1 MPAGKKECQ
10 PSILRS
16 LEKRVLKRIFRKLLQ
31 SGDFAI
37 VLEREKLP
45 QNQNTKLIN
54 LRLPN
59 LYRTLQI
66 LIKPDR
72 MLGQSYVDGH
82 WGVEPEQ
89 LFNFLYLIRSQD
101 SSKLQKWFVLSNRFH
116 AIRDVFKQRFFPIRS
131 TRAVVEHYNTDPV
144 FMSYILGPS
153 LYAVQQADLYICLQ
167 GHIKFESIWEHKNK
181 AQE

>member
-89 LFNFLYLIRSQD
+89 LFNFLYLIR
-101 SSKLQKWFVLSNRFH
+101 
-116 AIRDVFKQRFFPIRS
+116 
-131 TRAVVEHYNTDPV
+131 
-144 FMSYILGPS
+144 
-153 LYAVQQADLYICLQ
+153 
-167 GHIKFESIWEHKNK
+167 
-181 AQE
+181 

>member
-1 MPAGKKECQ
+1 
-10 PSILRS
+10 
-16 LEKRVLKRIFRKLLQ
+16 
-31 SGDFAI
+31 
-37 VLEREKLP
+37 
-45 QNQNTKLIN
+45 
-54 LRLPN
+54 
-59 LYRTLQI
+59 
-66 LIKPDR
+66 
-72 MLGQSYVDGH
+72 MLGQSYVDGR

-153 LYAVQQADLYICLQ
+153 RRQ
-167 GHIKFESIWEHKNK
+167 KNYH
-181 AQE
+181 

>member
-1 MPAGKKECQ
+1 MHPN
-10 PSILRS
+10 P
-16 LEKRVLKRIFRKLLQ
+16 
-31 SGDFAI
+31 DFQQRYAF
-37 VLEREKLP
+37 
-45 QNQNTKLIN
+45 T
-54 LRLPN
+54 
-59 LYRTLQI
+59 
-66 LIKPDR
+66 
-72 MLGQSYVDGH
+72 GQSYVDGR

-153 LYAVQQADLYICLQ
+153 LSYTCAFFDGMDMSLEEAQD
-167 GHIKFESIWEHKNK
+167 NK
-181 AQE
+181 VRIVAERIALSSQDEFSTWVAAGATPPFRSRSATAAPSPA